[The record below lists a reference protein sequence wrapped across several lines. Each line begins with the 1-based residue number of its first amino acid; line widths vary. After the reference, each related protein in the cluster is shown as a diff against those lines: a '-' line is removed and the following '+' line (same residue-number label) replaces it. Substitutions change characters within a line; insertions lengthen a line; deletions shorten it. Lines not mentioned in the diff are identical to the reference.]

1 MAKKLTD
8 DEVGALVDGELRT
21 ALGFGSGK
29 LAEQR
34 RKAEEYFYGEA
45 KGDLSPPEIVGRSS
59 VVVPVVRNTIESM
72 LPQLMVKFT
81 GGDSVVDFEPTLQ
94 DDEKKAKQ
102 ATDYLNYLF
111 FKKNNGHAVTYAW
124 FKDALKLKRGVVK
137 VWWDER
143 DEETRETYRGQ
154 TPVNLAMLED
164 DKELEIIEQKSYPDE
179 EDAEQRK
186 EALEQLQQQMDQ
198 AMMAA
203 QQNPQAAEAVGQI
216 QARMEQI
223 SSMPP
228 ALKFDLV
235 CKRVKSGGKIT
246 IENVPPEEFFISRDA
261 KDIGSARICGHR
273 FRRTISHLRSMG
285 YPQSLIDELG
295 NDDSGSENAERIE
308 RLAYDDE
315 YADLNANAGDESQRE
330 VWVTEA
336 YYRCDADGDGIAE
349 LRKVTRAGG
358 KTLDNEIA
366 DVAPFVTICPVPEP
380 HKFFGLSVAD
390 LAMEGQK
397 TETALLR
404 SSLDNMYLEVNGRYF
419 AVEGQVNL
427 DDLLSSR
434 PGGIVRT
441 KSQGAVGRLDQGKG
455 SIGEAMTMLE
465 FMKGFNEDSTGWSRQ
480 SQGNDPTAL
489 KGGETATKTNIVTN
503 RADMRLDLIARNFAE
518 GFVDLFRLMLKLV
531 CQHQDKAAAIRLG
544 GEWVDMDP
552 REWRNQ
558 FDVSIN
564 VGLGVGSKDQ
574 QVQHLMMLQQTQANG
589 LQIGIAT
596 PENLYNSSLELAKN
610 MGFKSGDKFFTKP
623 DPTKPLPNPGQAE
636 AQGKMQTEKAK
647 LEAQAAMKQM
657 ELQHKGQME
666 QLQMQQDAALTEM
679 KARYQAMV
687 DQNRQQSEAAQQQAK
702 IEMEA
707 QFESLKS
714 HYEDQRHQREMAFQ
728 QWKLQGELASKERIA
743 QINAE
748 SKIDAAQLAAK
759 TTLSAQQEGAS
770 DKAVE

>member
-21 ALGFGSGK
+21 AVGFGGGK

-34 RKAEEYFYGEA
+34 RKAEQYFYGEA
-45 KGDLSPPEIVGRSS
+45 KGDLAPPEIVGRST

-94 DDEKKAKQ
+94 DDEPKAKQ

-111 FKKNNGHAVTYAW
+111 FKKNNGHAITYSW
-124 FKDALKLKRGVVK
+124 FKDALKLKRGIVK
-137 VWWDER
+137 VWWDNR
-143 DEETRETYRGQ
+143 DEETRETYKGQ
-154 TPVNLAMLED
+154 TPVNLSMLED
-164 DKELEIIEQKSYPDE
+164 DPELEILDQKSYPDE
-179 EDAEQRK
+179 EDAKQRQ
-186 EALEQLQQQMDQ
+186 EAMEQLQGQMDQ
-198 AMMAA
+198 AMQVA
-203 QQNPQAAEAVGQI
+203 QQNPQAAQAVGQI
-216 QARMEQI
+216 QARMAQI
-223 SSMPP
+223 QAMPP
-228 ALKFDLV
+228 AMLFDV
-235 CKRVKSGGKIT
+235 SCKRKKTGGKLS
-246 IENVPPEEFFISRDA
+246 IENVPPEEFFISKGS
-261 KDIGSARICGHR
+261 KDTATARIHGHR
-273 FRRTISHLRSMG
+273 FKRTISQLRSMG
-285 YPQSLIDELG
+285 YPKALLDELG
-295 NDDSGSENAERIE
+295 NDDEGSYDAERVE
-308 RLAYDDE
+308 RESYDDSDALTNNNE
-315 YADLNANAGDESQRE
+315 GDESQRE

-366 DVAPFVTICPVPEP
+366 DVGPFVTVCPIPEP

-441 KSQGAVGRLDQGKG
+441 KSQNAVGRLDQGKG
-455 SIGEAMTMLE
+455 SIGEAMNMLE

-480 SQGNDPTAL
+480 SQGNDPAAL
-489 KGGETATKTNIVTN
+489 NGTETATKTNIVTN

-574 QVQHLMMLQQTQANG
+574 QVQHLMMLQNAQAQG
-589 LQIGIAT
+589 LAIGIAT

-623 DPTKPLPNPGQAE
+623 DPSKPMPNPGAAE
-636 AQGKMQTEKAK
+636 AQAKAQTEQAK
-647 LEAQAAMKQM
+647 LQAQGQMKQM
-657 ELQHKGQME
+657 ELQHTMQVEQMRMQQEAQLEQMRGQMQAEVDNNRQRSEAEQHALKVQQDGQLE
-666 QLQMQQDAALTEM
+666 QL
-679 KARYQAMV
+679 KA
-687 DQNRQQSEAAQQQAK
+687 
-702 IEMEA
+702 
-707 QFESLKS
+707 
-714 HYEDQRHQREMAFQ
+714 HYEDLRHQREMAFQ
-728 QWKLQGELASKERIA
+728 QWKVQHETAGKLDVAQVNAQATLTTKQESAS
-743 QINAE
+743 
-748 SKIDAAQLAAK
+748 DAA
-759 TTLSAQQEGAS
+759 SN
-770 DKAVE
+770 D